1 MLQPRTAPARL
12 RQVIGD
18 HGYGAGFVELKPHW
32 RRACVKATAL
42 ERLRALIRRRRPVEE
57 TQDFETPLKML
68 TGYTLRVL
76 LAAQVA
82 ARRFG
87 ATASTGME
95 LLEEL
100 TLLLVCQLVVLP
112 RAVVGRGLLQEVA
125 LRQQETLLPIRVFC
139 CH

>member
-1 MLQPRTAPARL
+1 
-12 RQVIGD
+12 
-18 HGYGAGFVELKPHW
+18 
-32 RRACVKATAL
+32 VKATAL